1 MHRSMRARAQNLAE
15 WATHSFESVQRENPT
30 IGQRDVFRIMLDRRV
45 NFPGGEA
52 DETESIRKFLRDH
65 REKVLDRYGSS
76 LHGLCYYLG
85 LNSPEMSE
93 MMVSRCIQFTEY
105 VDIALKDYRAAP
117 LSPEEKKRYFQYL
130 KLPEEAVDVS
140 YL

>member
-1 MHRSMRARAQNLAE
+1 MGIINWLMHRSMRARAENLAE

-52 DETESIRKFLRDH
+52 D

-85 LNSPEMSE
+85 LNSPEMSK

-105 VDIALKDYRAAP
+105 VDIALKDYGAAP
-117 LSPEEKKRYFQYL
+117 LPPEEKKRYFQYL
-130 KLPEEAVDVS
+130 KLPEEAVGVS